1 MTIKLF
7 DNEINLEEIF
17 DKINS
22 EHFNCK
28 INKIP
33 CVWNKRLRVCAGKCF
48 YTKKIN
54 KISLDYFKVQSM
66 YELTPTKIE
75 LSYKLFEN
83 NNWDMEKIYTTMAHE
98 MTHAYLLQEYN
109 ESGHTQNFQDIMT
122 RITGIDKNHRC
133 HSYNVDGLRN
143 KRKAYFI
150 CECGQT
156 EGYRMRMPNKGQSY
170 TARCCGGK
178 VYFSKV
184 VDKEEVKSVAN
195 NTNDKGDDGFVPL
208 F

>member
-1 MTIKLF
+1 M
-7 DNEINLEEIF
+7 NL
-17 DKINS
+17 
-22 EHFNCK
+22 
-28 INKIP
+28 P
-33 CVWNKRLRVCAGKCF
+33 
-48 YTKKIN
+48 
-54 KISLDYFKVQSM
+54 
-66 YELTPTKIE
+66 PTKIE

-98 MTHAYLLQEYN
+98 MTHDNLLQEYN

-178 VYFSKV
+178 S
-184 VDKEEVKSVAN
+184 
-195 NTNDKGDDGFVPL
+195 L
-208 F
+208 FF